1 VFDNL
6 RKGIIGKAPSS
17 SETIVMPVHP
27 EEKSITGVTQL
38 GDPLKF
44 RGDRIEDIAMYNE
57 ISLAKRLMYIRP
69 IQYKIPKLHGKHLI

>member
-17 SETIVMPVHP
+17 SETIVMPIHP

-38 GDPLKF
+38 GDPFKF
-44 RGDRIEDIAMYNE
+44 RGDCIKDITMYHE
-57 ISLAKRLMYIRP
+57 ISLTERLVYICTIQRKIAKL
-69 IQYKIPKLHGKHLI
+69 QG